1 MRRIAT
7 LLILLL
13 RAVSLSAAE
22 PDTLASYRNV
32 LMVSIGYQHS
42 PLTEFNDGIAPSGF
56 DAVSA
61 TNLTGGFEWAFINA
75 PKHMQSISLEFTLAK
90 ELERAEPLQP
100 AREFQVRSM
109 AGYLNSGLPVYNDG
123 FHRLLFRLD
132 LGVGL
137 TVLSSA
143 LKQNFQDVLDGLPA
157 ERNTIS
163 QSSLLL
169 RLGFRHEFR
178 FDSDAESPF
187 PIGIRVGYAFT
198 LTTND
203 WTNADAFGAS
213 GMQISGG
220 PKAQY
225 TGFSAALDLPLAV
238 FR

>member
-1 MRRIAT
+1 MRCIAT
-7 LLILLL
+7 LLIVFSG
-13 RAVSLSAAE
+13 AASLSAAE

-42 PLTEFNDGIAPSGF
+42 PLTDFNERIGSSDFG
-56 DAVSA
+56 AVSA
-61 TNLTGGFEWAFINA
+61 SNLTTGFEWAFINA
-75 PKHMQSISLEFTLAK
+75 PKHLQSISVEFTLAK
-90 ELERAEPLQP
+90 ELKRGEPMQP
-100 AREFQVRSM
+100 MREFQVRSM
-109 AGYLNSGLPVYNDG
+109 AGYLNSGLPLYNDG

-143 LKQNFQDVLDGLPA
+143 LKQDFQDVLDGSPA

-178 FDSDAESPF
+178 FDSDAASPF
-187 PIGIRVGYAFT
+187 PIGVRIGYAFT

-203 WTNADAFGAS
+203 WTNADAFGSS

-225 TGFSAALDLPLAV
+225 AGFSAALDLPIAV